1 MVTHGFR
8 NQTIAPAK
16 NHNCNANPRNGTA
29 REAEDWETSI
39 GVGVI
44 SLSVAALVYQ

>member
-16 NHNCNANPRNGTA
+16 NHNCNARLGPVWVDA
-29 REAEDWETSI
+29 VEKVLVDI
-39 GVGVI
+39 GE
-44 SLSVAALVYQ
+44 S